1 MLWKVNILDG
11 CNSAALHA
19 SGMAI
24 MDAPDTD
31 TDFAGLPTNLKLGRR
46 IFGVAE
52 TGYPAIFFT

>member
-1 MLWKVNILDG
+1 
-11 CNSAALHA
+11 
-19 SGMAI
+19 
-24 MDAPDTD
+24 MDAPDTGTD